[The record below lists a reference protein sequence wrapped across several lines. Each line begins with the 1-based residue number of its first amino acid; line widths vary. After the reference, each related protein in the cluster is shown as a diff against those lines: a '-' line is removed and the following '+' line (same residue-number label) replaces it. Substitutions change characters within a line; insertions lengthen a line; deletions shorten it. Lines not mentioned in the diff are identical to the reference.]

1 MTAMKTAEARARRMK
16 EGTDRRRG
24 EIFSL
29 SPPTPPFHGPL
40 RPRPAVPLPGPALD
54 ILLYR
59 PSFTFRTLSL
69 SFTLFLRLLLH
80 LFRSL
85 SFSFSLLSIPLSFI
99 SSNLLDS
106 TRRCV
111 LSPLLPSSF
120 RYALHT
126 RNRDTIETTPSNC
139 IDMNITERPR
149 KKRES

>member
-1 MTAMKTAEARARRMK
+1 MKTAEARARRMK

-85 SFSFSLLSIPLSFI
+85 SLSLSLFSLY
-99 SSNLLDS
+99 S
-106 TRRCV
+106 TFFHLV
-111 LSPLLPSSF
+111 QSLGL
-120 RYALHT
+120 
-126 RNRDTIETTPSNC
+126 N
-139 IDMNITERPR
+139 
-149 KKRES
+149 